1 LYTVFHTTLY
11 QNLPNCL
18 ILRDSGLWHKIDLF
32 STQIIKSNHL
42 IKKIMNDSSK
52 VLLTFIGGAVVGA
65 ALGILFAPDKGSVT
79 RKKLAK
85 SATDLKDELADT
97 ASEKYQE
104 FLDWKD
110 RMMEKEEEAE
120 GKLKSAVNRATD
132 HVANKVDSAKKAV

>member
-1 LYTVFHTTLY
+1 
-11 QNLPNCL
+11 
-18 ILRDSGLWHKIDLF
+18 
-32 STQIIKSNHL
+32 
-42 IKKIMNDSSK
+42 MNDSTK
-52 VLLTFIGGAVVGA
+52 VLITFIGGAVVGA

-79 RKKLAK
+79 RKRITK

-110 RMMEKEEEAE
+110 RMMEKEEEVE

-132 HVANKVDSAKKAV
+132 NAANKTEGVKKPV